1 MRDWE
6 ERLKSPQVFYV
17 LLDTNK
23 KNTPRVFESIRMLP
37 GVVEV
42 HNVTGD
48 YNMVVKVSADDV
60 EISSRIFLKS
70 VRDLPGVRQIKT
82 LIPTAR

>member
-23 KNTPRVFESIRMLP
+23 KNRPRVFESIRTLP

-60 EISSRIFLKS
+60 EIGSRKFLKS

>member
-1 MRDWE
+1 
-6 ERLKSPQVFYV
+6 
-17 LLDTNK
+17 LDTNK
-23 KNTPRVFESIRMLP
+23 KNHPRVFESIRTLP

-42 HNVTGD
+42 HNVVGD
-48 YNMVVKVSADDV
+48 YNMVVKVSAEDV
-60 EISSRIFLKS
+60 EAGSRKFLKS